1 MFKENSI
8 PKITKL
14 YIPKDSP
21 IGLMLP
27 VIFFTVITLF
37 IVRMHIYERNMSQFF
52 WYLGSNSTMD
62 FYSYV
67 RAIAIITIA
76 AVSIFLIGAGF
87 LIQTIQFKR
96 SFIYIPMT
104 VYSFFI
110 LLSYIFS
117 DYKEFALLGYNDRF
131 EGTITLLAY
140 MVMLFYTIHII
151 NSEKNVKLLIYSFA
165 VVSFF
170 VCIIGAFQYYGY
182 NFLTSEIGKKII
194 TPSHL
199 SEYASAINSNV
210 SETVIQFLY
219 NQNYVSFYSV
229 LPICVFSMLCI
240 YEKKKATKLI
250 WAFLAAFNLFNC
262 LGSLSSGGILGL
274 GVSFVI
280 GLIMLGFKR
289 LIAWRKSI
297 ITLVVL
303 FVIATGLCMPKLLPE
318 LMNTKKYLTAS
329 PTASNENSIIPQKQL
344 AKLPKQSDIP
354 NSHIRSNFLQTNLET
369 KWKENKFSQINLSS
383 STTQKT
389 KLMPVAAKKVDEAAL
404 QEQMKKEVLYSN
416 YVPKEGV
423 SQKRV
428 IDYIT
433 TESDHIAISI
443 QGQAFRININGTQIQ
458 SVTYEDGTLFGKEN
472 DICLIT
478 TLSQSDANYVF
489 VNIDGTRWRFALLK
503 DGPVFVSPANKPA
516 FLHNAPSIGFKGNEQ
531 FGTYRGYI
539 WSRAL
544 PLLKDTLLIGHG
556 ADTFIIYFP
565 QYDYVGRYNIG
576 YYSQYENIVVDKAHN
591 MFLATGINTGIISL
605 IAFLVMFGYY
615 IIQSFPIYKKAS
627 YDCYL
632 HYIGAG
638 IFLGV
643 CGFLTAGL
651 VNDSNVGVMPLFY
664 GLLGTGI
671 AINYILLNAREKKST
686 NKTVIEV

>member
-1 MFKENSI
+1 MLKKNSI

-14 YIPKDSP
+14 YVPKDSP

-37 IVRMHIYERNMSQFF
+37 IVRMHIYERNMNQFF

-67 RAIAIITIA
+67 RAISIITIA
-76 AVSIFLIGAGF
+76 VISIFLIGAGI
-87 LIQTIQFKR
+87 LIQTIQFKP
-96 SFIYIPMT
+96 SFIYIPMA

-110 LLSYIFS
+110 ILSYIFS
-117 DYKEFALLGYNDRF
+117 DYKEFSLLGYNDRF
-131 EGTITLLAY
+131 EGTLTLLAY
-140 MVMLFYTIHII
+140 MVMLFYTIHIV
-151 NSEKNVKLLIYSFA
+151 NSEKNVKVLIYSFG
-165 VVSFF
+165 VVSAF
-170 VCIIGAFQYYGY
+170 VCTVGAFQYYGH
-182 NFLTSEIGKKII
+182 NLLTSEIGRKIL

-199 SEYASAINSNV
+199 SEFASTISSNV

-229 LPICVFSMLCI
+229 LPICLFSMLCI
-240 YEKKKATKLI
+240 YEKDKKRKVI
-250 WAFLAAFNLFNC
+250 WAFLAAFNLFNS

-274 GVSFVI
+274 AVSFVVGI
-280 GLIMLGFKR
+280 IMLGFKR
-289 LIAWRKSI
+289 LIVWRKSI
-297 ITLVVL
+297 FLLVSL
-303 FVIATGLCMPKLLPE
+303 FVIAIGLCLPRFLPE
-318 LMNTKKYLTAS
+318 LIDTKNYLKGS
-329 PTASNENSIIPQKQL
+329 PTASNKISILPEEEL
-344 AKLPKQSDIP
+344 AMLPKLSDTTDFKSQL
-354 NSHIRSNFLQTNLET
+354 NSSNNITQLPQANVSEETKQKSNF
-369 KWKENKFSQINLSS
+369 
-383 STTQKT
+383 
-389 KLMPVAAKKVDEAAL
+389 MPVAVVKIDEEAL
-404 QEQMKKEVLYSN
+404 QEQLKKEVLYSN
-416 YVPKEGV
+416 YVPKEGTP
-423 SQKRV
+423 QKRT
-428 IDYIT
+428 IDYIV
-433 TESDHIAISI
+433 TEPDHIAISV
-443 QGQAFRININGTQIQ
+443 QGQAFNIHVNGTELESI
-458 SVTYEDGTLFGKEN
+458 TYEDGTPFGEEN

-478 TLSQSDANYVF
+478 TLSQAGTNYVM

-503 DGPVFVSPANKPA
+503 ERPVFVSPANKPV
-516 FLHNAPSIGFKGNEQ
+516 LLQNAPSIGFKGHED

-544 PLLKDTLLIGHG
+544 PLLKDTFFIGHG

-576 YYSQYENIVVDKAHN
+576 YYYQQENIVVDKAHN
-591 MFLATGINTGIISL
+591 MFLATGVNTGILSL
-605 IAFLVMFGYY
+605 IAFLVLFGYY
-615 IIQSFPIYKKAS
+615 IVQSFPIYKKAR

-632 HYIGAG
+632 HYVGAG

-686 NKTVIEV
+686 KNKIIVED

>member
-1 MFKENSI
+1 MLKKNSI

-27 VIFFTVITLF
+27 VIFFTVIILF
-37 IVRMHIYERNMSQFF
+37 IVRMHIYERNMNQFF

-67 RAIAIITIA
+67 RAISIITIA
-76 AVSIFLIGAGF
+76 AVCIFLIGAGI
-87 LIQTIQFKR
+87 LIQTIQFKP
-96 SFIYIPMT
+96 SFIYIPMA

-110 LLSYIFS
+110 ILSYIFS
-117 DYKEFALLGYNDRF
+117 DYKEFSLLGYNDRF
-131 EGTITLLAY
+131 EGTLTLLAY
-140 MVMLFYTIHII
+140 MVMLFYTIHIV
-151 NSEKNVKLLIYSFA
+151 NSEKNVKVLIYSFG
-165 VVSFF
+165 VVSAF
-170 VCIIGAFQYYGY
+170 VCTVGAFQYYGY
-182 NFLTSEIGKKII
+182 NFLTSEIGRKIL

-199 SEYASAINSNV
+199 SEFASTISSNV

-229 LPICVFSMLCI
+229 LPICLFSMLCI
-240 YEKKKATKLI
+240 YEKKKKRKLI
-250 WAFLAAFNLFNC
+250 WAFLAAFNLFNS

-274 GVSFVI
+274 AVSFIVGI
-280 GLIMLGFKR
+280 IMLGLKR
-289 LIAWRKSI
+289 LVAWRKSI
-297 ITLVVL
+297 LLLVSL
-303 FVIATGLCMPKLLPE
+303 FIIAIGLCLPKFLPE
-318 LMNTKKYLTAS
+318 LIDTKNYLKGSQTS
-329 PTASNENSIIPQKQL
+329 SNKISILPEEEL
-344 AKLPKQSDIP
+344 AVLPKLSDTP
-354 NSHIRSNFLQTNLET
+354 DFKTQLNYDTAEQES
-369 KWKENKFSQINLSS
+369 KF
-383 STTQKT
+383 
-389 KLMPVAAKKVDEAAL
+389 MPVAVVKIDEEAL
-404 QEQMKKEVLYSN
+404 QEQLKREVLYSN
-416 YVPKEGV
+416 YVPKEGTP
-423 SQKRV
+423 QKRI
-428 IDYIT
+428 IDYIV
-433 TESDHIAISI
+433 TEPDHIAISV
-443 QGQAFRININGTQIQ
+443 QGEAFNIHVNGTELESI
-458 SVTYEDGTLFGKEN
+458 TYEDGTPFGKEN
-472 DICLIT
+472 NICLIT
-478 TLSQSDANYVF
+478 TLSQSGTNYVM

-503 DGPVFVSPANKPA
+503 ERPVFVTPANKPVL
-516 FLHNAPSIGFKGNEQ
+516 LHNAPAIGFKGHED

-544 PLLKDTLLIGHG
+544 PLLKDTFFIGHG

-576 YYSQYENIVVDKAHN
+576 YYYQYENIVVDKAHN
-591 MFLATGINTGIISL
+591 MFLATGINTGVLSL

-615 IIQSFPIYKKAS
+615 IVQSFPIYKKAS
-627 YDCYL
+627 YDSYL
-632 HYIGAG
+632 HYVGSG

-686 NKTVIEV
+686 EKKILIEE